1 MAAKTSASTAF
12 NSYFYQQQQQHTQAK
27 QQQQQMENA
36 NVFSYEQFSDFHPK
50 MSKKIAQLTKV
61 ETIIVIL
68 NIFTFIN

>member
-12 NSYFYQQQQQHTQAK
+12 NSYFYQQQQQHTQSK

-36 NVFSYEQFSDFHPK
+36 NLFSYEQFSDFHPK

-61 ETIIVIL
+61 ETNIVIL
-68 NIFTFIN
+68 NLLYVY